1 MNNGKGAAVRITNG
15 SLVFC
20 GVVKSEKPEG
30 LELLQK
36 KRLSD
41 ASEPRRG
48 EIFMSSIIL
57 RKRFKSELFEIFD
70 AISFITTPTNCDY
83 KPS

>member
-1 MNNGKGAAVRITNG
+1 MKAVCWVMNNGKGAAVRITNG

-48 EIFMSSIIL
+48 EICHPFGIL
-57 RKRFKSELFEIFD
+57 LRRMIYFL
-70 AISFITTPTNCDY
+70 
-83 KPS
+83 